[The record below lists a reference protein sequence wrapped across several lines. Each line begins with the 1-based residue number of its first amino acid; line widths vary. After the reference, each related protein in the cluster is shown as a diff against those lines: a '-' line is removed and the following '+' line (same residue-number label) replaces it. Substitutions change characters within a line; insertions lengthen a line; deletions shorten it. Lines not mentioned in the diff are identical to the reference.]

1 MSLKWLVT
9 LSVFLIVGD
18 RSNGQD
24 VRVKLCG
31 REFIRMV
38 VTSCGSSRLRRSA
51 LDINHTHYSIPSMS
65 LFTGQIMD
73 DFSSGQLARVQIVED
88 EQWPDDVSL
97 DKETENGS
105 AGKTTEQSRT
115 VPNAGQPVSVSSRA
129 VRDVGPAGVCCRSG
143 CTMSELVQYC

>member
-9 LSVFLIVGD
+9 LSVFLVIGNHGD
-18 RSNGQD
+18 AQD

-51 LDINHTHYSIPSMS
+51 LDINHTHFSTH
-65 LFTGQIMD
+65 TGQIVD
-73 DFSSGQLARVQIVED
+73 GLSSGQLAKLMRLQTFEDVQRL
-88 EQWPDDVSL
+88 DVGSS
-97 DKETENGS
+97 ERGMENRS
-105 AGKTTEQSRT
+105 AGKTTEWSRT
-115 VPNAGQPVSVSSRA
+115 ASDGGHSARVSSRM

-143 CTMSELVQYC
+143 CTMSELIQYC